1 MLRKYS
7 LLAVGLVL
15 AAVGCGGS
23 EATTSGKAV
32 KDASSQKA
40 ASGQAINKQAVESF
54 EAALKSFADADAKGQ
69 WSNDTCKQVAEA
81 FKVASSKQESA
92 SDSKLAEAE
101 YDAGLAFLR
110 CGMEEQARGHFDK
123 AIGTDPKFHRAKTQ
137 LALLEFQRNQNVET
151 AISSLEEIIRDSQY
165 QSVEALVALA
175 ALQMERGN
183 EDSNSDGKD
192 DLERAKRNLQRALA
206 IDDAYM
212 PAFNQLAIYYLEQ
225 AKAKA
230 EKESKD
236 ASARKRRRK
245 GLVVS
250 GASGSRVNEQMLDLA
265 ALVASQAVR
274 KNPKYAAIHNTS
286 GLIQVE
292 LRNFNG
298 AVKSFAAARSL
309 DPDFFEAQMNY
320 AAVNLSFRGFEEAE
334 KAYREAIRLK
344 PKEFEAHLGLAL
356 AIRGQITF
364 ANKSKL
370 LPLAEKALAEAKTIA
385 PDRAESYYNEAILTQ
400 EFKAKGIDDETKA
413 IAAMENAIRQYDDF
427 VGKASNDDGF
437 AAAVKRS
444 NDRIQDLRDT
454 IKFLKDGAE
463 ARKAAES
470 TPPPATAPANEGGD
484 KPADEK
490 AATDKATGDVAATTG
505 EKAKA
510 EEKK

>member
-1 MLRKYS
+1 MLRKYN

-15 AAVGCGGS
+15 AAVGCGGGS
-23 EATTSGKAV
+23 EATGGKKV
-32 KDASSQKA
+32 KDPSSQKSPNGVA
-40 ASGQAINKQAVESF
+40 VNKQAAESF
-54 EAALKSFADADAKGQ
+54 DVALKSFVDADAKGQ
-69 WSNDTCKQVAEA
+69 WSNDTCKEVAEA
-81 FKVASSKQESA
+81 FKFASSKQEAAA
-92 SDSKLAEAE
+92 SIRLAEAE
-101 YDAGLAFLR
+101 YNAGLAYQR
-110 CGMEEQARGHFDK
+110 CGMDEEARGHFEK
-123 AIGTDPKFHRAKTQ
+123 AVGSDPKFHRAKTQ
-137 LALLEFQRNQNVET
+137 LALLEFQRSQNVES
-151 AISSLEEIIRDSQY
+151 AISSLEEIIRDAQY

-206 IDDAYM
+206 IDDGYM

-230 EKESKD
+230 EKESK
-236 ASARKRRRK
+236 SSSSHKRRRK

-250 GASGSRVNEQMLDLA
+250 GASGSRVNAQMLDLA
-265 ALVASQAVR
+265 ALVAGQAQR

-298 AVKSFAAARSL
+298 AVKSFSTARSL

-320 AAVNLSFRGFEEAE
+320 AAVNLSFRGFEESE

-344 PKEFEAHLGLAL
+344 PKEYEAHLGLAL
-356 AIRGQITF
+356 AIRGQINF

-370 LPLAEKALAEAKTIA
+370 LPLAEKALAEAKALA
-385 PDRAESYYNEAILTQ
+385 PDRAETYYNEAILTQ
-400 EFKAKGIDDETKA
+400 EFKAKGIDDEAKA
-413 IAAMENAIRQYDDF
+413 IAAMKNAIVQYEDF
-427 VGKASNDDGF
+427 VGKAGSDDGF

-444 NDRIQDLRDT
+444 NDRISDLRDT
-454 IKFLKDGAE
+454 IKFLEDGAE
-463 ARKAAES
+463 ARKAAEAAPPP
-470 TPPPATAPANEGGD
+470 PPPAAPAEGAAEGAAAGPEGD
-484 KPADEK
+484 KP
-490 AATDKATGDVAATTG
+490 
-505 EKAKA
+505 KA